1 MSISPNVGGV
11 SKMLG
16 SIVANPRTNALREQV
31 KQSYQEQL
39 DIRYAAARGW
49 VDGIIA
55 PETTRD
61 VLRKCLKLVA
71 RLAPGAKFH
80 TGVLQV

>member
-1 MSISPNVGGV
+1 M
-11 SKMLG
+11 
-16 SIVANPRTNALREQV
+16 

-49 VDGIIA
+49 IDAIIA

-61 VLRKCLKLVA
+61 VLVNCLKLVA
-71 RLAPGAKFH
+71 RAHPSAKFH